1 MRASLRAE
9 YRVDLRAPGMNASD
23 LADLVAWLPPG
34 AALWRATGGQLA
46 WSPVEHVGALIVHG
60 LDRLEWRQTED
71 GAKGRNPPPP
81 ISPPPLA
88 GEVNEAEA
96 KTTRKARLHAERQA
110 RRTREGAADG

>member
-1 MRASLRAE
+1 MRAE
-9 YRVDLRAPGMNASD
+9 YRVDLREPGMNAAD

-34 AALWRATGGQLA
+34 APLWRAVGGALA

-71 GAKGRNPPPP
+71 GAKGRNPPDP

-88 GEVNEAEA
+88 GEANQAEA
-96 KTTRKARLHAERQA
+96 KTAHKARIHAERQA
-110 RRTREGAADG
+110 RRSREVTDAGS

>member
-1 MRASLRAE
+1 MNLRE
-9 YRVDLRAPGMNASD
+9 PGMNASD

-34 AALWRATGGQLA
+34 AALWRAVGGPLSWA
-46 WSPVEHVGALIVHG
+46 PVEHVGAQIVHG

-81 ISPPPLA
+81 IEPPPLT
-88 GEVNEAEA
+88 GETQEAEA

-110 RRTREGAADG
+110 RRSREEATHADRP

>member
-1 MRASLRAE
+1 M
-9 YRVDLRAPGMNASD
+9 DLREPGMNASD

-34 AALWRATGGQLA
+34 AALWRAVGGPLA

-71 GAKGRNPPPP
+71 GTKGRNPPDP

-88 GEVNEAEA
+88 GQVQETDA
-96 KTTRKARLHAERQA
+96 KTAHKARLHAERQA
-110 RRTREGAADG
+110 RRSRGVESAGS

>member
-1 MRASLRAE
+1 
-9 YRVDLRAPGMNASD
+9 MNATD

-71 GAKGRNPPPP
+71 GAKGRNPPSP
-81 ISPPPLA
+81 IEPPPLA
-88 GEVNEAEA
+88 GEVHEAEA
-96 KTTRKARLHAERQA
+96 KTTRKARLHAERQ
-110 RRTREGAADG
+110 RRTRQEVTGG